1 MSQGRFFFKALNQ
14 NFSLFCSYS
23 LDSPLH
29 HADFSRYLWTSFPS
43 GWRRSLSRAMK
54 RPAKR
59 KCRHCKEFF
68 RPDPRNR
75 HHQRYCSK
83 PACRRQSKAE
93 AQRRWLQ
100 KPDNQSHF
108 RGPENRQR
116 VQAWRKA
123 PPGYWRKGKPKVKRP
138 LQDLCAGQS
147 PENEQLTKKTG
158 PLALQD
164 LLRMQP
170 ALVVGLI
177 SMMTGSALQE
187 DIAEMVRRLQRKGQ
201 DILGAN
207 ATRKPS

>member
-1 MSQGRFFFKALNQ
+1 
-14 NFSLFCSYS
+14 
-23 LDSPLH
+23 
-29 HADFSRYLWTSFPS
+29 
-43 GWRRSLSRAMK
+43 MK

-83 PACRRQSKAE
+83 AACRRQSKAE

-123 PPGYWRKGKPKVKRP
+123 HPGYWRKGKPEAKRP
-138 LQDLCAGQS
+138 
-147 PENEQLTKKTG
+147 
-158 PLALQD
+158 LQD

-177 SMMTGSALQE
+177 ATLTGSALQE
-187 DIAEMVRRLQRKGQ
+187 AIVEMVRRLQRKGQ
-201 DILGAN
+201 AILGTN
-207 ATRKPS
+207 ATEKPS